1 MMHGTLR
8 ALGAIILGVSVL
20 AGTPSGAADLV
31 TSVEDAYAVR
41 NLRRT
46 PFDPRAALALA
57 PEESRFL
64 EDLFALTDEAVLLN
78 TNVGRWF
85 FTDGA
90 RGLHAEDYLG
100 RADLLRERLD
110 RLETPERVES
120 VRGLL
125 AQSLLLQRRFLEQWQ
140 QALDEGR
147 PFRSQLTDEFAYH
160 EGLHRSQRLL
170 LKAFAE
176 LHALFPDAGETTH
189 MAFHDHLRAVN
200 LE

>member
-1 MMHGTLR
+1 MKGNDP
-8 ALGAIILGVSVL
+8 
-20 AGTPSGAADLV
+20 TPSAAADLV
-31 TSVEDAYAVR
+31 ASVEDAYAGR
-41 NLRRT
+41 DLPRT
-46 PFDPRAALALA
+46 PFDPRAALQLA

-85 FTDGA
+85 FTEGA

-110 RLETPERVES
+110 QLETPERVES
-120 VRGLL
+120 VRSLL
-125 AQSLLLQRRFLEQWQ
+125 VQSLLLQRSFLEQWHK
-140 QALDEGR
+140 ALREGR
-147 PFRSQLTDEFAYH
+147 PFASQLTDEFAYH
-160 EGLHRSQRLL
+160 EGLHRSHRLL

-189 MAFHDHLRAVN
+189 MAFHDHLRAVD
-200 LE
+200 LQ